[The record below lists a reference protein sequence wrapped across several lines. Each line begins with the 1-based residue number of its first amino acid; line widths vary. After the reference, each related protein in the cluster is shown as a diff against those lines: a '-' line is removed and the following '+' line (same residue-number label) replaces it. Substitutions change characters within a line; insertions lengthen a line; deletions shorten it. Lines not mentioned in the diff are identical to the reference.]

1 MPLKITPCGR
11 GDLNQSH
18 KLLDRFDKGGQDGV
32 KHFAENFLAA
42 STIPDFYTIE
52 IETFNRCNNDC
63 PFCPVNRNNDTR
75 KPKLMDENLLY
86 AIVDQLRAM
95 DYRGVISLFSN
106 NEPLLD
112 KRLVK
117 FVEYTR
123 KNLPDAQNYLYT
135 NGLLMT
141 PEIFVDLI
149 KNLDRLI
156 IDNYDDDFKIIPPLE
171 KVFATVPPEIYENS
185 PCNIELALRM
195 KNQKL
200 NTRAGSAPN
209 RINEPNKFRPQS
221 MCILP
226 FSQMIVRPDG
236 TVAKCCNDPLTAMT
250 LGDLNRQ
257 TLREVWRG
265 KAYQDFRRE
274 MYFNG
279 RQNIHGCEFCDIFG
293 LYNYLPL
300 TAFENDR
307 DRLAKALRIQ
317 KNLRPVY
324 IFDTI
329 SEIQELFEQ
338 FNRLYALK
346 LDGFIN
352 IRGDALKGNYN
363 FVTFDGAVAEG
374 AFILFYSPY
383 YHDDVFDFLDRV
395 GYRYGKDYIF
405 YTA

>member
-1 MPLKITPCGR
+1 M
-11 GDLNQSH
+11 
-18 KLLDRFDKGGQDGV
+18 
-32 KHFAENFLAA
+32 
-42 STIPDFYTIE
+42 
-52 IETFNRCNNDC
+52 
-63 PFCPVNRNNDTR
+63 
-75 KPKLMDENLLY
+75 LY

-112 KRLVK
+112 KRIVH
-117 FVEYTR
+117 FVEYVK
-123 KNLPDAQNYLYT
+123 KNLPNAKNNLIT

-141 PEIFVDLI
+141 QEIFVGLI
-149 KNLDRLI
+149 NNLDRLI
-156 IDNYDDDFKIIPPLE
+156 IDNYDDDFKLIPPLE
-171 KVFATVPPEIYENS
+171 KVLADVPAEIYENS
-185 PCNIELALRM
+185 PCKISIDLRM

-236 TVAKCCNDPLTAMT
+236 TVAKCCNDPLTSIT

-257 TLREVWRG
+257 TLREVWCG
-265 KAYQDFRRE
+265 KPYQEFRRE

-279 RQNIHGCEFCDIFG
+279 RQNIQGCEFCDIFG

-300 TAFENDR
+300 HTIKDELNR
-307 DRLAKALRIQ
+307 IAKELRIQ

-324 IFDTI
+324 IFDTTVKEQKI
-329 SEIQELFEQ
+329 FEELKIFGTE
-338 FNRLYALK
+338 

-352 IRGDALKGNYN
+352 IRDESPVKNYN
-363 FVTFDGAVAEG
+363 FVTIDKAVVES
-374 AFILFYSPY
+374 AFILFSKPY
-383 YHDDVFDFLDRV
+383 YSDNSFDILNRG
-395 GYRYGKDYIF
+395 GYQYGRDYTF
-405 YTA
+405 YPRTEEIEID